1 MKKVIIMLALAGL
14 LVTVAGPAQ
23 ATLQWYPATI
33 NYAGVNS
40 QATNTVYINVTS
52 PDGYWTG
59 GKWFITTGSEAKAV
73 LATALSAWSMGATVM
88 IVLDDASLT
97 DWSPCYGIFTAP
109 IQ

>member
-1 MKKVIIMLALAGL
+1 MITVAIAAL
-14 LVTVAGPAQ
+14 LVTIAGPAQ

-33 NYAGVNS
+33 NYAGVSSSVANV
-40 QATNTVYINVTS
+40 VYINATS

-59 GKWFITTGSEAKAV
+59 GKWFIATGSEAKAV
-73 LATALSAWSMGATVM
+73 LATALSAWSMGATIM
-88 IVLDDASLT
+88 IVLDDGSLT